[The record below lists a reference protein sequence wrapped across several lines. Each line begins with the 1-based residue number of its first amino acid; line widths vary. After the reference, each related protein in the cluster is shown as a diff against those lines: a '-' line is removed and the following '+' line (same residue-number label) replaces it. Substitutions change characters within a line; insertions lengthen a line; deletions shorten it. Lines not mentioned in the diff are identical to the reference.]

1 MFPGYGGRAC
11 HTPVRRLRPAYSDDI
26 TSAPTKPFSPRRE
39 KRRKDTRPIVGFN
52 DQQWSSVMLGQ
63 LFSLIYRLSCR
74 STLIEI
80 GVHRLAR

>member
-1 MFPGYGGRAC
+1 MLSGRGERVS
-11 HTPVRRLRPAYSDDI
+11 HTPVMRLRPACSDDI
-26 TSAPTKPFSPRRE
+26 TPSLTKPFSPRIE

-74 STLIEI
+74 TTLIEI

>member
-1 MFPGYGGRAC
+1 M
-11 HTPVRRLRPAYSDDI
+11 
-26 TSAPTKPFSPRRE
+26 KPFSLRRE
-39 KRRKDTRPIVGFN
+39 NHVKSAGSIVALH
-52 DQQWSSVMLGQ
+52 DQQWSSIMLSQ